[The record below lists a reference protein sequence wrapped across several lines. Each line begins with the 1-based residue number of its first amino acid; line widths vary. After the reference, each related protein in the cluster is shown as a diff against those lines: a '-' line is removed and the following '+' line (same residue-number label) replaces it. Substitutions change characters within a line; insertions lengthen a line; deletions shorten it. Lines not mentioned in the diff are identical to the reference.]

1 MNFSSF
7 EIIFCSYFF
16 LMLILYLFMLYILSI
31 GFKNNPVVNNKYLP
45 PVSVIVSMH
54 NEQDNIASCLDQLLA
69 QDYPSE
75 KFEIILINDR
85 STDKTLELIQTYADQ
100 YPHIKAISITDRL
113 LELAPKKRAIDT
125 AVRIAGGEIILFTDA
140 DGRTQPGWVTQ
151 MISYFNEDVGMVIGY
166 APYTTDAPYHRIVHK
181 LLALEYFTHAA
192 VAAASSGIEIP
203 VTCVGT
209 NMAYR
214 KQVYLQLGGFG
225 KYKNY
230 PSGDDDLFL
239 QRVRDETKCKIIY
252 ADAPNTHV
260 YNDPPENWKKFY
272 HQRLRYASKGLF
284 YNWKLISVL
293 AAFYLLNLQ
302 FISFPF
308 LAFWNLKML
317 LLFALAVVLKSTG
330 ELLFLKRAANYL
342 NDKRHLQYYTLAFLL
357 HPPYVV
363 YFGVMSQVQKFKWA
377 D

>member
-1 MNFSSF
+1 MDFSSL
-7 EIIFCSYFF
+7 EIIFCSCFF
-16 LMLILYLFMLYILSI
+16 LLLILYLYMLYILSN
-31 GFKNNPVVNNKYLP
+31 GFKNNPVIENKYLP
-45 PVSVIVSMH
+45 RVSVIVSMH
-54 NEQDNIASCLDQLLA
+54 NEQENVVSCVDHLLA

-75 KFEIILINDR
+75 KFEIILVDDR
-85 STDKTLELIQTYADQ
+85 STDKTLDKIQTYTGQ
-100 YPHIKAISITDRL
+100 YPHIKVISITDRL

-125 AVRIAGGEIILFTDA
+125 AVRMAGGEIILFTDA
-140 DGRTQPGWVTQ
+140 DGRPQSGWVTQ
-151 MISYFNEDVGMVIGY
+151 MISYFNEDIGMVIGY
-166 APYTTDAPYHRIVHK
+166 APYTTAAPQDGIVHK

-192 VAAASSGIEIP
+192 VAAASSGIGIP

-214 KQVYLQLGGFG
+214 KHVYLQLGGFG

-239 QRVRDETKCKIIY
+239 QRVRDETKWNISY
-252 ADAPNTHV
+252 AGAPDTHV
-260 YNDPPENWKKFY
+260 YNDPPDNWKKFY
-272 HQRLRYASKGLF
+272 NQRLRYASKGFF

-293 AAFYLLNLQ
+293 VAFYLLNLQ

-317 LLFALAVVLKSTG
+317 LLFVLAIVMKNTG

-342 NDKRHLQYYTLAFLL
+342 NDKRHLLYYTLAFLL